1 MRQLGPAGRNIFRL
15 DSGGGDVSATGRQQL
30 VAAIAF
36 VVLALASILAARFGG
51 GQGPRSPAFIPVV
64 ATMWSLADLLTA
76 FLLIGQFAFNGRI
89 ALGLLAAAYA
99 FDGLMTWP
107 YLALFPGVLEPGP
120 APIAQQQVSALLW
133 CTWHCA
139 FALLVIGAV
148 LADRFV
154 TLVIPRNAIR
164 RALVTTVGGTVAAVG
179 AIAGLLF
186 AYRYELPWLVVNGH
200 FQPLWSQVFVPAIIL
215 ANVLG
220 CIALLSRRRE
230 MTALSLWIVVALL
243 SASLDAILNLSATRY
258 SYAWDT
264 GKLIAVVTSSTVLG
278 MMLWDIVGL
287 YGRLERE
294 ATVDALTSLMN
305 RRAFDAYVAATFAK
319 ARRLDASMAL
329 LMIDIDYFKT
339 YNDSHGHMA
348 GDECLRRV
356 ARTLLESVTRPLD
369 LVARFG
375 GEEFVVVLPD
385 TPAAGVLATAE
396 RIREAV
402 ARLEIDG
409 CANGFGK
416 TTVSVGAAFSAD
428 ANQADQSTLL
438 AAADRAMYAAKHAG
452 RNQVVLVSLDES
464 AQPDTRIAAV
474 SAAA

>member
-1 MRQLGPAGRNIFRL
+1 MRQLGPAGRNVFRL
-15 DSGGGDVSATGRQQL
+15 SSGGEDVSATGRQQR
-30 VAAIAF
+30 VAVGAF
-36 VVLALASILAARFGG
+36 LVLACASAFAARFGNAI
-51 GQGPRSPAFIPVV
+51 GPHSTAFVPVV

-99 FDGLMTWP
+99 FDGLITWP
-107 YLALFPGVLEPGP
+107 YLMLFPGVLRPGV
-120 APIAQQQVSALLW
+120 APIGDQQVSAFLW
-133 CTWHCA
+133 CVWHCA

-154 TLVIPRNAIR
+154 TLVIPRRAIR
-164 RALVTTVGGTVAAVG
+164 KAMTTLVAGTVATVS
-179 AIAGLLF
+179 AISAGLL
-186 AYRYELPWLVVNGH
+186 AYRDELPRLVVNGH
-200 FQPLWSQVFVPAIIL
+200 FQPLWTDVFVPAIIL
-215 ANVLG
+215 TNVLG
-220 CIALLSRRRE
+220 CAALLTRRRE
-230 MTALSLWIVVALL
+230 MTALSLWLMVSLL
-243 SASLDAILNLSATRY
+243 AASLDAILNLAATRY

-264 GKLIAVVTSSTVLG
+264 GKLIAVVTSSTVLA

-294 ATVDALTSLMN
+294 ATVDPLTSLMN
-305 RRAFDAYVAATFAK
+305 RRAFDAYTLATFAK
-319 ARRLDASMAL
+319 ARRLDTSVAM

-356 ARTLLESVTRPLD
+356 AKTLVESVTRPLD

-385 TPAAGVLATAE
+385 TPPEGVLATAE
-396 RIREAV
+396 RIRAAV

-409 CANGFGK
+409 CASGAGT
-416 TTVSVGAAFSAD
+416 TTVSIGAAFAGGAS
-428 ANQADQSTLL
+428 QADPSTLL
-438 AAADRAMYAAKHAG
+438 AAADRAMYAAKRGG
-452 RNQVVLVSLDES
+452 RNQVALGTFDES
-464 AQPDTRIAAV
+464 AQPEHATG
-474 SAAA
+474 AAAAA

>member
-1 MRQLGPAGRNIFRL
+1 MGP
-15 DSGGGDVSATGRQQL
+15 Q
-30 VAAIAF
+30 
-36 VVLALASILAARFGG
+36 
-51 GQGPRSPAFIPVV
+51 SPAFIPVV
-64 ATMWSLADLLTA
+64 ATMWSLADMLTA

-89 ALGLLAAAYA
+89 SLGLLAAAYA
-99 FDGLMTWP
+99 FDGLVTWP
-107 YLALFPGVLEPGP
+107 YLALFPGVLRPGA
-120 APIAQQQVSALLW
+120 APLGDQQVSACLW
-133 CTWHCA
+133 CTWHCV
-139 FALLVIGAV
+139 FALVVVGAV
-148 LADRFV
+148 LADRLV
-154 TLVIPRNAIR
+154 TFVIPRSAIR
-164 RALVTTVGGTVAAVG
+164 RAVTTIVASTVFAVS
-179 AIAGLLF
+179 AIAALLL
-186 AYRYELPWLVVNGH
+186 AYRDDLPRLVINGH
-200 FQPLWSQVFVPAIIL
+200 FQPLWGNVFVPAIIL
-215 ANVLG
+215 TNVIG
-220 CIALLSRRRE
+220 CAALLTRRRE
-230 MTALSLWIVVALL
+230 MTALSLWLIVSLL
-243 SASLDAILNLSATRY
+243 SASLDALLNLSAQRY

-264 GKLIAVVTSSTVLG
+264 GKLIAVVTSSTVLA

-305 RRAFDAYVAATFAK
+305 RRAFDAYVQATFAK
-319 ARRLDASMAL
+319 ARRLDTSMAL

-396 RIREAV
+396 RIRAAV
-402 ARLEIDG
+402 ARLEIEG

-416 TTVSVGAAFSAD
+416 TTVSIGAAFASD
-428 ANQADQSTLL
+428 AGQADQSTLL

-452 RNQVVLVSLDES
+452 RNQVMLGSLDES
-464 AQPDTRIAAV
+464 AQPNAPNAAV
-474 SAAA
+474 QAAA